1 MIMLGVGIDAVAG
14 MGSALRRT
22 RACCKMTPA
31 MPPTGNSEE
40 LLPPATSHGEPLL
53 TQHSGYRAPSG
64 DSRRLLRLALPA
76 EPISISVARSEVHR
90 WLAGW
95 SWPACELADIVLAV
109 SEAVSNA
116 IEHAYLDQP
125 PGMVEV
131 RGGVEATRCGHGRVT
146 IIVRDHGRWRPP
158 PRDNPN
164 RRRGISLMRACVAS
178 VTIGQLDD
186 DPVGTRVVLRSR
198 TVPPQEPGTPD
209 NKSGDTPC

>member
-1 MIMLGVGIDAVAG
+1 MIMSGEGSARYQGA
-14 MGSALRRT
+14 GSALRQT

-31 MPPTGNSEE
+31 MPPTRNSEE
-40 LLPPATSHGEPLL
+40 LLPPATSRGEPLL
-53 TQHSGYRAPSG
+53 IKHAGYRPPSG
-64 DSRRLLRLALPA
+64 ESRRLLRLALPA
-76 EPISISVARSEVHR
+76 EPVSISVARSEVHR

-125 PGMVEV
+125 PGMVEI

-158 PRDNPN
+158 LRDNQN
-164 RRRGISLMRACVAS
+164 RRRGISLMRACVDT

-209 NKSGDTPC
+209 NESGDTPR

>member
-1 MIMLGVGIDAVAG
+1 M
-14 MGSALRRT
+14 RRT
-22 RACCKMTPA
+22 RACCKMAPA

-40 LLPPATSHGEPLL
+40 LLPPATSRGEPLL
-53 TQHSGYRAPSG
+53 TKHSGYRAPSG

-116 IEHAYLDQP
+116 IEHAYLGQP
-125 PGMVEV
+125 PGMVEL

-164 RRRGISLMRACVAS
+164 RHRGISLMRACVAS

-209 NKSGDTPC
+209 NESGDTPC